1 MHQLIDKKKK
11 ILIYLI
17 FLIILS
23 TTTNK
28 SFKIQNN
35 YSVMINKINVSG
47 LSNDNNLKITKK
59 LNDLLFTNILFVNE
73 EVIKET
79 ISEYNLVETYSV
91 KKIYPK
97 KIKIDIEPTKFVAR
111 ISGNNQF
118 LVGSNGK
125 LIKNET

>member
-47 LSNDNNLKITKK
+47 LSNDNNLKITKNLTTYYLQIYFLLMKK
-59 LNDLLFTNILFVNE
+59 LLRKQYLNI
-73 EVIKET
+73 I
-79 ISEYNLVETYSV
+79 
-91 KKIYPK
+91 
-97 KIKIDIEPTKFVAR
+97 
-111 ISGNNQF
+111 
-118 LVGSNGK
+118 
-125 LIKNET
+125 